1 MYEEGKSNKSIF
13 WESGFII
20 DKGEY
25 LEL

>member
-1 MYEEGKSNKSIF
+1 MYEEGKSKSIF